1 MSTVTELPPASEKM
15 VVREVP
21 MDEIYLDN
29 NFNCRGRIAPFD
41 VMDLAKDIKRSHG
54 LLQAIVLQPYDKKP
68 GKKWRIVA
76 GHRRFV
82 ANQVNERPF
91 IEATIVTNLIDD
103 LSAKTLNLAENIK
116 RQSLNIKQE
125 ALAMADYVKYGWRN
139 KDIAE
144 ELEVTQNWLVPRIA
158 LLRLPE
164 DVQDEA
170 ALGLFTQNQ
179 IVALSK
185 IEDQTRMYEAVKKL
199 KRARERN
206 EAVEITDKPRKP
218 QPFKLKRR
226 SPQEMYALQDTI
238 RETFGNSLVTVVL
251 GWCAGFVSDYEL
263 YCRIQQLAQEEG
275 IEFKVPDKMQD
286 AINGVEE

>member
-1 MSTVTELPPASEKM
+1 MTQTLDLPPASETM
-15 VVREVP
+15 IVREVP
-21 MDEIYLDN
+21 MNEIYLDN
-29 NFNCRGRIAPFD
+29 AFNCRGRIAPFD

-82 ANQVNERPF
+82 ANQVNERPV
-91 IEATIVTNLIDD
+91 IEATIVTNLLDD

-116 RQSLNIKQE
+116 RKSLNIKQE
-125 ALAMADYVKYGWRN
+125 ALALTDYVKYGWRN

-144 ELEVTQNWLVPRIA
+144 ELEVTTAWLNPRIA

-170 ALGLFTQNQ
+170 ALDMFTVNQ
-179 IVALSK
+179 IVALSR
-185 IEDQTRMYEAVKKL
+185 IEDREKLYETVKKI
-199 KRARERN
+199 KRAHERN
-206 EAVEITDKPRKP
+206 ESFEIKDAPRKP
-218 QPFKLKRR
+218 RPFSPKRR
-226 SPQEMYALQDTI
+226 TPQEVFALQDLI
-238 RETFGNSLVTVVL
+238 RETFGNSLVTVAL

-263 YCRIQQLAQEEG
+263 YCRIGQLAKEEG
-275 IEFKVPDKMQD
+275 LDFKVPDKLQD
-286 AINGVEE
+286 AINGVT